1 MKTEA
6 HPLLTGKH
14 SDFLKIGVAT
24 AGKGDTKL
32 LREILDVKPTWLN
45 RIGSHGRT
53 MVWEA
58 AYRGRTETVEFLLSE
73 GATPNVWGCHFTPL
87 LVDISPY
94 CAAQHKRHQDT
105 ADVLKNQ
112 SATDDPFTA
121 TYLGDL
127 PSVKAEARTNPSIVN
142 QTIDNHDCAYPLSL
156 LHYAVAAKHHDI
168 VEFLVKAGA
177 EVEPHSATLLRYAI
191 WRAQPETL
199 ELLINSGA
207 KPSNEVVPRG
217 GVKGRE
223 IDAVLRKHGVGLNVD
238 MLEGGWPALVY
249 TCRGDRGGNIERV
262 KELLDSGADIN
273 VRNYKGQS
281 ALHCASKAGFR
292 EVVQLLVE
300 RGADINATDKQG
312 LTPLATA
319 LRSTIKDKIA
329 LREIAETL
337 IHNGADVDLP
347 DAKGK
352 SPRDLIYSRRK
363 HVVWS
368 SLNVPL

>member
-1 MKTEA
+1 M

-24 AGKGDTKL
+24 AGKGDTQL
-32 LREILDVKPTWLN
+32 LQELLLVKPTWLT
-45 RIGSHGRT
+45 RVGSHGRT

-58 AYRGRTETVEFLLSE
+58 AYRGRTETVEFLLSK
-73 GATPNVWGCHFTPL
+73 GANPNVWGCHFTPL
-87 LVDISPY
+87 LVDVSPY
-94 CAAQHKRHQDT
+94 CAALHKRHRDT
-105 ADVLKNQ
+105 AKVLENQ
-112 SATDDPFTA
+112 SKTDDPFTA

-127 PSVKAEARTNPSIVN
+127 PSVEAAARSDPTIVT

-156 LHYAVAAKHHDI
+156 LHYAVAAKHHPI
-168 VEFLVKAGA
+168 VKFLVEAGA

-199 ELLINSGA
+199 ELLIDSGA

-292 EVVQLLVE
+292 EVVQLLVD
-300 RGADINATDKQG
+300 RGAEINATDNQG
-312 LTPLATA
+312 QTALATA
-319 LRSTIKDKIA
+319 LRSTIKDKVS
-329 LREIAETL
+329 LRQIAETL
-337 IHNGADVDLP
+337 IHNGADVDLQ

-352 SPRDLIYSRRK
+352 SPRDLIHAKRK
-363 HVVWS
+363 NVVWS
-368 SLNVPL
+368 SLKVTT

>member
-1 MKTEA
+1 MKTEV

-24 AGKGDTKL
+24 AGKGDSKL
-32 LREILDVKPTWLN
+32 LQELLEVKPTWLH
-45 RIGSHGRT
+45 RVGSHGRT

-73 GATPNVWGCHFTPL
+73 GADANVWGCHFTPL

-94 CAAQHKRHQDT
+94 CAALHKRHHDT
-105 ADVLKNQ
+105 ADILKNQ
-112 SATDDPFTA
+112 SKTDDPFTA

-127 PSVKAEARTNPSIVN
+127 SSVEAAARADPSIVN
-142 QTIDNHDCAYPLSL
+142 QEIDNHDCAYPLSL
-156 LHYAVAAKHHDI
+156 LHYAVAAKHHNI
-168 VEFLVKAGA
+168 VEFLVEAGA

-191 WRAQPETL
+191 WRAQPETV
-199 ELLINSGA
+199 ELLIDSGA
-207 KPSNEVVPRG
+207 KPSNAVVPRG

-292 EVVQLLVE
+292 EVVQLLVD

-319 LRSTIKDKIA
+319 MRSTIKDKIA

-337 IHNGADVDLP
+337 IHNGADIDLT

-352 SPRDLIYSRRK
+352 SPRNLIHSRRK
-363 HVVWS
+363 NAVWS
-368 SLNVPL
+368 SLKMPT